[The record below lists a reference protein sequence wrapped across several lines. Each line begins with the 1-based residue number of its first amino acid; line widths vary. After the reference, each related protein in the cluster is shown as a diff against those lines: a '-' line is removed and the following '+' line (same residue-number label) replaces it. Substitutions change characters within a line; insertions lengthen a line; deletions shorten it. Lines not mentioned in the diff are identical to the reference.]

1 MDGTLQTNIPA
12 VTVTN
17 PSSYVLHQFLTSSY
31 HGGTYAFSV
40 HEDSTGKVTV
50 YSNYIVA
57 QGGGGIHSKIGND
70 SKLESTG
77 GSPNPAFAVGFSGS
91 YAQFKVTDTGTFTY
105 RGIVQ
110 LY

>member
-1 MDGTLQTNIPA
+1 
-12 VTVTN
+12 
-17 PSSYVLHQFLTSSY
+17 
-31 HGGTYAFSV
+31 
-40 HEDSTGKVTV
+40 
-50 YSNYIVA
+50 VA
-57 QGGGGIHSKIGND
+57 QGGGEITSKIGND

-77 GSPNPAFAVGFSGS
+77 GFPNPAFAVGFSGS

>member
-1 MDGTLQTNIPA
+1 M
-12 VTVTN
+12 
-17 PSSYVLHQFLTSSY
+17 
-31 HGGTYAFSV
+31 
-40 HEDSTGKVTV
+40 
-50 YSNYIVA
+50 A
-57 QGGGGIHSKIGND
+57 QGGGGITSKIGND